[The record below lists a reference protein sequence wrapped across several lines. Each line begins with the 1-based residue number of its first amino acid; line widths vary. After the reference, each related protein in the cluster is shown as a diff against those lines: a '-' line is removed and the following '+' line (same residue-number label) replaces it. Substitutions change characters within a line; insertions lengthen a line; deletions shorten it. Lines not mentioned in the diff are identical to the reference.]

1 MEAIGVGIAPE
12 DLAPEQVPHDEK
24 RQVLGVVDALVF
36 EREVVPAGQ
45 MADRDDHGVEDEG
58 GDWVAEELGHPR
70 AQRFGDDDVGGA
82 RGRAPGQVQGR
93 GDGKE
98 GSGHHDQDQVLD
110 HVVPEQ
116 LAVVDA
122 DEAEDR
128 HARRE
133 ERTEPGDRFADRPR
147 VARVQ
152 RVVALDGPEVEDQ
165 RHQDHRHRDEVELRR
180 DELMAGQRRQGLVIE
195 DSDTTATVLL
205 QNVVV
210 QLRCVVVKQGA

>member
-1 MEAIGVGIAPE
+1 METVAVGIAAE

-45 MADRDDHGVEDEG
+45 MTDRDDHGIEDEG
-58 GDWVAEELGHPR
+58 GDRMAEELGHPR
-70 AQRFGDDDVGGA
+70 AQGLGDDDVGGA
-82 RGRAPGQVQGR
+82 RGRAPSQVQRG

-98 GSGHHDQDQVLD
+98 GSRHHDQDQVLD

-122 DEAEDR
+122 DEAEDA

-133 ERTEPGDRFADRPR
+133 ERTEPGHRLADRPR

-152 RVVALDGPEVEDQ
+152 RVVALDGPEIEDQ

-180 DELMAGQRRQGLVIE
+180 DELVACQWRKRVVIE
-195 DSDTTATVLL
+195 EHARRRYYYRT
-205 QNVVV
+205 
-210 QLRCVVVKQGA
+210 